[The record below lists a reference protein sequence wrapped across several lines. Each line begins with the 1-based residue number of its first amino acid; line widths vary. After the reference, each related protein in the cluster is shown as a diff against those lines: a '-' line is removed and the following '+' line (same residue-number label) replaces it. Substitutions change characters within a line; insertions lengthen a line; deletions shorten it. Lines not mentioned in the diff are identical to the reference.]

1 MHIYTS
7 RKQQNLHDVSLLSSI
22 IMHSMLYY
30 SSGSDSSQ
38 NIAHGLMK
46 CFPSQ
51 HVTVSSFC
59 QFIVQDV
66 LIEKNER

>member
-7 RKQQNLHDVSLLSSI
+7 RKQQNLRDVLLLSSI

-30 SSGSDSSQ
+30 SDRSDSSQ
-38 NIAHGLMK
+38 NIAHGVMK

-51 HVTVSSFC
+51 HVTMSSSC

-66 LIEKNER
+66 LIEKK